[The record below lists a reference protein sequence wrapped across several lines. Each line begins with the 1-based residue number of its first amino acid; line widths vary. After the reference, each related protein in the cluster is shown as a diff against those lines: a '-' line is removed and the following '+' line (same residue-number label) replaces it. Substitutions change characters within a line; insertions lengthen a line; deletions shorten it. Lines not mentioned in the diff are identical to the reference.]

1 MRPTADVHL
10 TWLTCLTGLTGLFA
24 IGCTNSP
31 VYLPSPLRLEG
42 GVEVDLEGALIP
54 ATGSLAVPV
63 VLESTE
69 DAAERAALQAD
80 LPAEVVVP
88 YIRVGDLEISVEW
101 TITNLIDMPGSAT
114 VQLNGANQFFAY
126 DPAILVLGTGRDAP
140 RAPGLAGDTPLD
152 VPAGGSISGL
162 FREDQLREASI
173 DLDQIT
179 RGRITPFRAR
189 LQINKNLEEFAQLEP
204 MMFDMDGEPLPQ
216 VETGLVFP
224 RVAIPQLL
232 RVDLVFEPDR
242 PMMLDFNVRVRDVRG
257 KLLPD
262 LLLDAPVD
270 ELEPLEPMPFVI
282 DAGAPPP
289 A

>member
-1 MRPTADVHL
+1 MRATALVHT
-10 TWLTCLTGLTGLFA
+10 TWLTSMFA

-31 VYLPSPLRLEG
+31 VYLPSPVRLEG
-42 GVEVDLEGALIP
+42 GVEVGLEGELIP

-63 VLESTE
+63 VIESAE

-80 LPAEVVVP
+80 LPAEVEVP
-88 YIRVGDLEISVEW
+88 YVRVGDLAISVEW
-101 TITNLIDMPGSAT
+101 TITNQTDMPGNAT

-126 DPAILVLGTGRDAP
+126 DPSTLVLGTGREAP
-140 RAPGLAGDTPLD
+140 QAPGLAGDTPID
-152 VPAGGSISGL
+152 VPARGSISGL
-162 FREDQLREASI
+162 FREDQLVEASI

-179 RGRITPFRAR
+179 RGRITPFKAR
-189 LQINKNLEEFAQLEP
+189 LQINKHLEEFAQLEP
-204 MMFDMDGEPLPQ
+204 MMFDDQGEPLPQ
-216 VETGLVFP
+216 AETGIVVP

-232 RVDLVFEPDR
+232 RVDLVFAPDR
-242 PMMLDFNVRVRDVRG
+242 PMNLEFTVRVRDVRG
-257 KLLPD
+257 ELLPD

-270 ELEPLEPMPFVI
+270 ELQPLAPMPFVI

>member
-1 MRPTADVHL
+1 MRAIIHV
-10 TWLTCLTGLTGLFA
+10 TWLSCL

-42 GVEVDLEGALIP
+42 GVAVDAEGELIP

-69 DAAERAALQAD
+69 DAAERAAIQAD
-80 LPAEVVVP
+80 LPPEVVVP

-101 TITNLIDMPGSAT
+101 TITNLTDMPGSAT

-126 DPAILVLGTGRDAP
+126 DPAMLVLSEGNEAP
-140 RAPGLAGDTPLD
+140 PAPGLAGDTPLD

-162 FREDQLREASI
+162 FREDQLVEASI

-179 RGRITPFRAR
+179 RGNITPFRAR
-189 LQINKNLEEFAQLEP
+189 LQINKNIDEFAQLEP
-204 MMFDMDGEPLPQ
+204 MTFDEDGEPLPQ
-216 VETGLVFP
+216 AETGLVVP

-232 RVDLVFEPDR
+232 RIDLVFEPDR
-242 PMMLDFNVRVRDVRG
+242 PMNLEFNVRVRDVRG

-270 ELEPLEPMPFVI
+270 ELEPLAPMPFVI